1 MDSAPNPTRHGP
13 KFFTLNRGANSHR
26 VAKRQR
32 LSDRTPTSSAK
43 RNDQSITYKH
53 VYTQR
58 RRLNSS
64 SNHSRRS
71 KECKEI
77 KKKKAQ
83 CMFFHYLLIQSCLPC
98 QGAPARSNQP
108 DNHAKTHNLSLNSH
122 LISHGHGDGSSSP
135 DDARPARAGDARGGG
150 AAEKAVVVATGA
162 GRAAVLVQWRA
173 RVGDNIE
180 ERTGG
185 VRCAPAR
192 ASVRISPLSGAFGRC
207 VRRLTD
213 RGTNERERERERAQ
227 SGARGLLEMDRQ
239 RSARFA
245 RRGRP
250 ARQWYTGGGPVRP
263 ESIVAGVPG
272 WQAGIRPVLV
282 VFDSTIQIPQ
292 QDFGILCVFSC
303 MLFPWP

>member
-108 DNHAKTHNLSLNSH
+108 DNHAKTHNLSQF
-122 LISHGHGDGSSSP
+122 SP
-135 DDARPARAGDARGGG
+135 DQPRPRRRQQLARRRAPCTSGRRERRRRGGEGGGGGNGCRACSRASAVARA
-150 AAEKAVVVATGA
+150 
-162 GRAAVLVQWRA
+162 
-173 RVGDNIE
+173 
-180 ERTGG
+180 
-185 VRCAPAR
+185 
-192 ASVRISPLSGAFGRC
+192 
-207 VRRLTD
+207 RR
-213 RGTNERERERERAQ
+213 R
-227 SGARGLLEMDRQ
+227 
-239 RSARFA
+239 
-245 RRGRP
+245 
-250 ARQWYTGGGPVRP
+250 
-263 ESIVAGVPG
+263 
-272 WQAGIRPVLV
+272 
-282 VFDSTIQIPQ
+282 
-292 QDFGILCVFSC
+292 
-303 MLFPWP
+303 

>member
-213 RGTNERERERERAQ
+213 RGTNERERESAI
-227 SGARGLLEMDRQ
+227 
-239 RSARFA
+239 RSARASRNGPAAQRAVRSA
-245 RRGRP
+245 RPPGATVVHRWWSGP
-250 ARQWYTGGGPVRP
+250 TGIDRRWCAWLAGWHQTGTG
-263 ESIVAGVPG
+263 SI
-272 WQAGIRPVLV
+272 
-282 VFDSTIQIPQ
+282 
-292 QDFGILCVFSC
+292 
-303 MLFPWP
+303 